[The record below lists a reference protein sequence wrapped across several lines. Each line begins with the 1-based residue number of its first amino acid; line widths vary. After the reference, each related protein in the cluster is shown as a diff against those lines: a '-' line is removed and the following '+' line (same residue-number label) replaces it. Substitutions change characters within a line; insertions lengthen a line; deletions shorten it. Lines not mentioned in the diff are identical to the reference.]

1 MAAFAGATCDG
12 WDPPTAPIDCSDEAS
27 QGFYEK
33 RIAPL
38 FEEER
43 PSSCNQCHLSGVD
56 LAVWVQDTPC
66 QTMACMVDEGLVD
79 LEDPP
84 SSLVLSWI
92 DRAEPQSEGITSE
105 VLAEEKQG
113 MLEWIEREAT
123 CGACGELGD
132 DPCGREEGEPP
143 AVGDCDVWEGDPETF
158 AYDDPGDC
166 SDKTLEG
173 LFQATFFPFRRRCWP
188 CHFESHPDTI
198 EDAPKWIGVGD
209 CATASLATYRNVTE
223 SGYIDLD
230 DPSKSLW
237 ILKPLEV
244 ELGGV
249 EHEGGPKFHDME
261 EPGVPD
267 MLYFSERYAACRS
280 EAK

>member
-1 MAAFAGATCDG
+1 
-12 WDPPTAPIDCSDEAS
+12 
-27 QGFYEK
+27 
-33 RIAPL
+33 
-38 FEEER
+38 
-43 PSSCNQCHLSGVD
+43 
-56 LAVWVQDTPC
+56 
-66 QTMACMVDEGLVD
+66 MACMVDEGLVD
-79 LEDPP
+79 LDEPS

-92 DRAEPQSEGITSE
+92 DRAEPQSEGFTST
-105 VLAEEKQG
+105 VIAEEKQG
-113 MLEWIEREAT
+113 VLEWIEREAA
-123 CGACGELGD
+123 CGACGDLGD

-143 AVGDCDVWEGDPETF
+143 AVGDCDVWEGDPDTF

-188 CHFESHPDTI
+188 CHFESHPDTM
-198 EDAPKWIGVGD
+198 EDAPKWLGVGA
-209 CATASLATYRNVTE
+209 CATASLATYRNVAQ

-249 EHEGGPKFHDME
+249 EHEGGPKFHDMQ
-261 EPGVPD
+261 EPGVPE
-267 MLYFSERYAACRS
+267 MLYFSERYAACAS
-280 EAK
+280 EAN